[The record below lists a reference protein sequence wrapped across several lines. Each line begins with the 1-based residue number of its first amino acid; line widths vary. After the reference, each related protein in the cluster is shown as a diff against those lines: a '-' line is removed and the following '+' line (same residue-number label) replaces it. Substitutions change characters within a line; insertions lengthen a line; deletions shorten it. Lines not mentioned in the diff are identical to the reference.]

1 VGSQF
6 FNLQSSDNDIK
17 LIDWRNVEFKNI
29 YARAKI
35 TSDKTMPLFF
45 DSEVNDKKFYN
56 IGNVNFEN
64 IKITDTTYE
73 GGFGLFRLL
82 SPKIMIINMTVSDV
96 GLRKNF
102 LKTYNLLKNLP
113 SFSEIPQ

>member
-1 VGSQF
+1 MGSQF
-6 FNLQSSDNDIK
+6 FNLQSSDNNIK
-17 LIDWRNVEFKNI
+17 AIDWRNVEFKNI
-29 YARAKI
+29 YARAKM
-35 TSDKTMPLFF
+35 TSDKNMPLIF
-45 DSEVNDKKFYN
+45 DSEVNEKKFYT

-73 GGFGLFRLL
+73 AGYGLFRLL
-82 SPKIMIINMTVSDV
+82 SQQITIINMTVSDV

-113 SFSEIPQ
+113 FFKEIPQ